1 MKQKQATSSKKTF
14 VRPDVTV
21 WFITAI
27 TLLLGAWL
35 ILQKPVSAEEIVV
48 YKSPTCGCCN
58 DWIKH
63 LEKNGFSVKAHDKN
77 NMSEIKQEL
86 GVPRRLQSCHTAKV
100 NGYVIEGHVPAD
112 LISKMLR
119 EKPQIKG
126 LSVPG
131 MPMGSPGMEGP
142 RKDDYNIVT
151 FTESGKTSVYASR

>member
-1 MKQKQATSSKKTF
+1 MKQKQTTSSKKTF

-63 LEKNGFSVKAHDKN
+63 LEKNGFSVQAHDKN

-86 GVPRRLQSCHTAKV
+86 GVPRRLQSCHTAQV

-119 EKPQIKG
+119 EKPQIQG

-142 RKDDYNIVT
+142 RKDDYNIMT